1 MAKSSTLTLLV
12 VAVGGVAVGYVAAQT
27 LPSQAPAA
35 EEPRVETTTAD
46 MTTEQDATPTA
57 LQGLNYLTL
66 GERTRGEITSASELN
81 GKDGSRFERYGI
93 RLDEEFLVEIS
104 LSGALQGVVALYDD
118 QLQLLANA
126 ETVRHRIEEGGDY
139 IVVVSGTDAHSYGP
153 FSVNSRTI
161 ELSDADTMSVGTP
174 IDSWLDSAD
183 REVTLSIEEAGMYQ
197 IEMRADDFDA
207 YLELE
212 GPNGYYRE
220 DDDSAGNLNARISDF
235 LAPGEY
241 TLTART
247 AFGEGGGLFTL
258 TAEPREL
265 PSDGELRNDGT
276 VTPNET
282 LSGWYSGQ
290 DISYQLEIDEAG
302 MYQIDMSSSD
312 VDAYLVL
319 EGPNGYY
326 REDDDSAGNLD
337 ARIADFLAP
346 GSYQLT
352 ARTAYGTDSGLFTL
366 SIEPRDLPNGVELR
380 NEGALTPDE
389 TFNGWYSGEALTYQ
403 LTLEESSLVTLSMSS
418 SDFDTYLELY
428 GEGVSY
434 SDDDSG
440 GGTNARLEQALLPG
454 TYTVSARGF
463 SASGSGMFELQ
474 VSAEPTEMQPDT

>member
-1 MAKSSTLTLLV
+1 MAKTSSLTLLI
-12 VAVGGVAVGYVAAQT
+12 VAVGGVAVGYFAAQT
-27 LPSQAPAA
+27 LPNLAPPA
-35 EEPRVETTTAD
+35 EAPDAETTA
-46 MTTEQDATPTA
+46 EQDTTPAA
-57 LQGLNYLTL
+57 LQGLEYLTL
-66 GERTRGEITSASELN
+66 GERARGEITSASELN
-81 GKDGSRFERYGI
+81 GKDGSRFTRYAI
-93 RLDEEFLVEIS
+93 TLDEEALVEVS
-104 LSGALQGVVALYDD
+104 LSGALQGTVALYDD

-126 ETVRHRIEEGGDY
+126 DTVRHRIEENGDY
-139 IVVVSGTDAHSYGP
+139 IVVISGADAHSYGP
-153 FSVNSRTI
+153 FNVNSRTI
-161 ELSDADTMSVGTP
+161 ELSDADTMTVGTP
-174 IDSWLDSAD
+174 IDSWLDTTE
-183 REVTLSIEEAGMYQ
+183 REITLTIEEAGMYQ
-197 IEMRADDFDA
+197 IEMRADEFDA

-212 GPNGYYRE
+212 GPNDYYRE
-220 DDDSAGNLNARISDF
+220 DDDSAGELNARIADF

-241 TLTART
+241 TLTARS
-247 AFGEGGGLFTL
+247 AFGDGSGLFTL
-258 TAEPREL
+258 TAEPHEL
-265 PSDGELRNDGT
+265 PGNGELRNDGT

-290 DISYQLEIDEAG
+290 DVTYDLEIDQAG

-326 REDDDSAGNLD
+326 REDDDSAGELN

-346 GSYQLT
+346 GTYQLT

-366 SIEPRDLPNGVELR
+366 AIEPRDLPNDVELR

-389 TFNGWYSGEALTYQ
+389 TLNGWYSGEALTYQ
-403 LTLEESSLVTLSMSS
+403 LTIEESSLVTLSMSS
-418 SDFDTYLELY
+418 NDFDTYLELY

-434 SDDDSG
+434 TDDDSG

-463 SASGSGMFELQ
+463 SASGSGMFELA